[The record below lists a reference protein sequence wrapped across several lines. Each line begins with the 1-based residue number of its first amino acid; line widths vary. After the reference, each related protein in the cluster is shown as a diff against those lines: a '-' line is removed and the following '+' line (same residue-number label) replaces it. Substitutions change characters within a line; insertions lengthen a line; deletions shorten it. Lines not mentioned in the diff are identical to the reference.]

1 VSRRPQ
7 PPRDQIAPE
16 ELPAYDAMVAR
27 YQRARRDRPEE
38 IRHEHDAGEYFGTL
52 LWSPPFA
59 DAVSNLGAI
68 ARTRGE
74 HEGTY
79 SHADRELVDQVLCAD
94 WDTTCVQ
101 RTHIPDAVAVGVRVE
116 AIEALRQGREE
127 ELTADERQLVD
138 YIRAVA
144 KGTVTDEQYEAIEQR
159 FGQRGAA
166 EYTIFIGF
174 LMMTIRL
181 HQAFGTPELPNEEI
195 DAMLQGFRDGTRALD
210 DYRAR
215 IQ

>member
-1 VSRRPQ
+1 MSRRPQ
-7 PPRDQIAPE
+7 PPRSEIAPE
-16 ELPAYDAMVAR
+16 ELELYDGIVAR
-27 YQRARRDRPEE
+27 HHRSRRDRPEE
-38 IRHEHDAGEYFGTL
+38 IRHEHDAGDYFGTL
-52 LWSPPFA
+52 LWSPTFA
-59 DAVSNLGAI
+59 DAIVKLGVI

-94 WDTTCVQ
+94 WQTTCVQ
-101 RTHIPDAVAVGVRVE
+101 RTHIPDAIAVGVRIE
-116 AIEALRQGREE
+116 AIEALREGREE
-127 ELTADERQLVD
+127 ELTADERRLVD
-138 YIRAVA
+138 YVRAVA
-144 KGTVTDEQYEAIEQR
+144 TGTVTDEQYDALEAR
-159 FGQRGAA
+159 MGTRGAA

-181 HQAFGTPELPNEEI
+181 HQAFGAPELPDEEI
-195 DAMLQGFRDGTRALD
+195 EAMLRGFREGSRPLD